1 MAKRDETEP
10 AEPTDNSTPEGVTGE
25 TVSEPA
31 EDENR
36 RRYREALE
44 RKRGGGSK
52 AGAGGGSGPGSGSL
66 AATASAKTQRTFRR
80 KSGG

>member
-1 MAKRDETEP
+1 MAKHDEAGP
-10 AEPTDNSTPEGVTGE
+10 AEPTDDPTHEGVTGE

-44 RKRGGGSK
+44 RKRGGGGR